1 MQLTDNEIDVIEK
14 YEDRMRTAVFSGY
27 SRGVISPDLERLRL
41 IYNKVKGIDYSLN
54 KSCAACQL
62 TFLTAFGRWWF
73 ENKERVYEERDSE
86 RAVSGSESG
95 KVSEAPEP
103 VLKINDL
110 QKSVTNTN
118 KTTPITTNKGTRK
131 QPRKN
136 GKKDNITE

>member
-1 MQLTDNEIDVIEK
+1 MQLTDNEIDVIER

-54 KSCAACQL
+54 KSCATCQL

-73 ENKERVYEERDSE
+73 ENKERIYEERLSNVD
-86 RAVSGSESG
+86 

>member
-1 MQLTDNEIDVIEK
+1 MQLSDNEIDVIEK

-54 KSCAACQL
+54 KSCATCQL

-73 ENKERVYEERDSE
+73 ENKERIYEERLSNVD
-86 RAVSGSESG
+86 
-95 KVSEAPEP
+95 KVSEALEP

>member
-1 MQLTDNEIDVIEK
+1 MQLADNEIDVIER

-73 ENKERVYEERDSE
+73 ENKERIYEERLSNVD
-86 RAVSGSESG
+86 

-103 VLKINDL
+103 ALIIKEL
-110 QKSVTNTN
+110 EEPVTNTN

>member
-73 ENKERVYEERDSE
+73 ENKERIYEERLSNVD
-86 RAVSGSESG
+86 

>member
-1 MQLTDNEIDVIEK
+1 MQLTDNEIDVIER

-54 KSCAACQL
+54 KSCATCQL

-73 ENKERVYEERDSE
+73 ENKERIYEERLSNVD
-86 RAVSGSESG
+86 

-103 VLKINDL
+103 VLIINDL

>member
-54 KSCAACQL
+54 KSCATCQL

-73 ENKERVYEERDSE
+73 ENKERVYEERLSNVD
-86 RAVSGSESG
+86 

>member
-41 IYNKVKGIDYSLN
+41 IYNKVKGIDYRLN

-73 ENKERVYEERDSE
+73 ENKERIYEERLSNVD
-86 RAVSGSESG
+86 

>member
-27 SRGVISPDLERLRL
+27 SRGVISSDLERLRL

-73 ENKERVYEERDSE
+73 ENKERIYEERLSNVD
-86 RAVSGSESG
+86 

>member
-73 ENKERVYEERDSE
+73 ENKERVYEKRLSNVD
-86 RAVSGSESG
+86 

>member
-41 IYNKVKGIDYSLN
+41 IYNKVKGIDYNLN
-54 KSCAACQL
+54 KSCATCQL

-73 ENKERVYEERDSE
+73 ENKERVYEERLSNVD
-86 RAVSGSESG
+86 

-118 KTTPITTNKGTRK
+118 KTTPITTNKGQKK